1 MAGARHKFN
10 ELEVEM
16 IDINE
21 LRRLAQAATPGPWKL
36 LPVGDKSKCFAV
48 ADINF
53 LSVLTVVDECGTS
66 FGAVYLDG
74 DAKFIAA
81 ANPAAVS
88 ELLDRLEAAEA
99 EALEEARLNGMG
111 SEREAKHLAQIAAL
125 EKERDA
131 MRAELDA
138 LRKEADKFSD
148 GVDWIQRA
156 MQAEAELDA
165 LKRQEPVAWLIDWA
179 DEPDLGHYFSESA
192 VDEDSG
198 RSRPLFLH
206 PVPAQSVPDG
216 FREGAEAAAR
226 LIDQKAELYATRLG
240 YNDMGGLSFGQGPH
254 AESKMDH
261 YAGLLELADEL
272 RAALAA
278 APKPEVK

>member
-1 MAGARHKFN
+1 
-10 ELEVEM
+10 M

-21 LRRLAQAATPGPWKL
+21 LRRLAQAATPGPWINHGRQPNVAG
-36 LPVGDKSKCFAV
+36 LPHSAV
-48 ADINF
+48 AAKT
-53 LSVLTVVDECGTS
+53 LL
-66 FGAVYLDG
+66 ARVYSEAYG
-74 DAKFIAA
+74 DVEQETANASFIAA

-88 ELLDRLEAAEA
+88 ELLDRLEAAKSD
-99 EALEEARLNGMG
+99 ALEQARLNGMG

-226 LIDQKAELYATRLG
+226 LIDQKAELYATRFG
-240 YNDMGGLSFGQGPH
+240 YHDMSGLSFGQGPH

-261 YAGLLELADEL
+261 YTGLLGLADEL